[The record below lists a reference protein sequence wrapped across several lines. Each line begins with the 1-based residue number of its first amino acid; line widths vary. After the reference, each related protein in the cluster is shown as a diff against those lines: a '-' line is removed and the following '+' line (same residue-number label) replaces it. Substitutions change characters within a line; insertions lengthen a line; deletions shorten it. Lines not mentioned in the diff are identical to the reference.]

1 VTLAL
6 LAVRNWQRR
15 RLRTAVSVLG
25 VAVSIAA
32 AFGLLAFHRGYES
45 GMRAELERL
54 GAHVLVVPKG
64 CPYDAASIALHG
76 AKWPCYLKE
85 DYTAEVAAAGE
96 VAAVAPVLMSARY
109 DPGGRQW
116 VYVGVTPDLLELKP
130 GWRVSGR
137 FPQPGEV
144 LVGSRLAAEL
154 GWRGG
159 ARVALPGLPDRHA
172 VVSGLLESGGTEEPF
187 LHIPLA
193 DAQAL
198 FERPGELTHMLVRLR
213 DAERLDAAV
222 AQLRSCGAGG
232 EMNIVPLTHLFRTI
246 QGLTGSARLLL
257 AAIAAVALLI
267 AGAGVGNTML
277 MAVVERRGEIGV
289 LRALG
294 ASRGQV
300 FALFWAEAVLLC
312 LLGGLLGLVLASV
325 GAGVVEQWVRAQL
338 PFAPRGALL
347 RWAAGVALA
356 CVGGGLVVGGCTGL
370 LPALRAAALPPSRV
384 MGVT

>member
-1 VTLAL
+1 MTFAL

-32 AFGLLAFHRGYES
+32 AFALLAFHRGYEA
-45 GMRAELERL
+45 GMRTELERL

-85 DYTAEVAAAGE
+85 AYTAEVAAAGE
-96 VAAVAPVLMSARY
+96 VAAVAPVFMSALY
-109 DPGGRQW
+109 EATGRQW
-116 VYVGVTPDLLELKP
+116 VYVGVTPDLLRLKP
-130 GWRVSGR
+130 AWQVRGR
-137 FPQPGEV
+137 FPRPGEV
-144 LVGSRLAAEL
+144 LVGRRLAAEL
-154 GWRGG
+154 GWREG
-159 ARVALPGLPDRHA
+159 ARVTLPGLGPRQA
-172 VVSGLLESGGTEEPF
+172 VVSGILEAGGAEEPF
-187 LHIPLA
+187 LHLPLA

-213 DAERLDAAV
+213 DAQRLDAAV
-222 AQLRSCGAGG
+222 AQLRACGVGG

-294 ASRGQV
+294 ASRPQV
-300 FALFWAEAVLLC
+300 FALFWGEAVLLC
-312 LLGGLLGLVLASV
+312 LVGGLLGLALAGL
-325 GAGVVEQWVRAQL
+325 GAGAVEQWARTQL
-338 PFAPRGALL
+338 PFAPQGPLF
-347 RWAAGVALA
+347 RWDAGVALA
-356 CVGGGLVVGGCTGL
+356 CVGGGMLVGGCTGL
-370 LPALRAAALPPSRV
+370 LPALRAAALPPSRAL
-384 MGVT
+384 GVA